1 MHREAVPKMRPRLL
15 LRQQRRMVDL
25 LMLKGKLLVLRW
37 LMQEEVL
44 MKLELR
50 QLMQLVQVELM
61 LMRQPQSVGRLLV
74 KQ

>member
-1 MHREAVPKMRPRLL
+1 MRPRLL

-25 LMLKGKLLVLRW
+25 LRLKGKLLVLRW

-74 KQ
+74 K